1 MHFVH
6 KVVKRSIFDVL
17 MLQVIELFDGAVFSG
32 SSAWK
37 PVQTGI
43 KLSTTS
49 VLHIF
54 TTLVASSDNRFL
66 LTSRLNQD
74 ALENVFSQVRGKG
87 DAHPSIVAFRHNMR
101 SICLPQFMTV
111 PKTAAYHPDTTPHL
125 LELVHQPGQNLH
137 EVNEIDEI
145 ALDTL
150 VSATDI
156 DFVGQNIVSYIAGW
170 LVFKLKVV
178 LKSCATCCSSM
189 MGDQTSVVLIMLL
202 YNCW

>member
-49 VLHIF
+49 VLRIF
-54 TTLVASSDNRFL
+54 TTLVASGDNRFL

-101 SICLPQFMTV
+101 SICLSQFMTV

-125 LELVHQPGQNLH
+125 LELVHQRGQNLH
-137 EVNEIDEI
+137 EVNEIDENCFGHFSKCNWHW
-145 ALDTL
+145 LCWPKHCVVHCWL
-150 VSATDI
+150 
-156 DFVGQNIVSYIAGW
+156 AG
-170 LVFKLKVV
+170 VQAE
-178 LKSCATCCSSM
+178 SCSEELCH
-189 MGDQTSVVLIMLL
+189 LL
-202 YNCW
+202 